1 MKEIGSE
8 FWKAGKQHLRHD
20 ETVYLS
26 GRTALDVIVRDAMK
40 SYGISSALLPSY
52 CCHTMIEPFFC
63 NGVNVRFY
71 DVYVNDD
78 NVLTADIPSPRKN
91 EMLYIMKYFGDT
103 DLHYEGEGKLLSG
116 WTVSAEDMT
125 HSCFN
130 MDYSSQADYWFMSYR
145 KWFAVEGIAVAG
157 KRNAKLPEPER
168 GQNKTYFERRSR
180 AFSLKQRFMNDES
193 VEKQVLL
200 DAFEQAEVLL
210 GEDYM
215 DFGAGYEEIYDLFRF
230 LDGIEDVHLKRRS
243 NAKLLI
249 DGLAGLR
256 CIKIFSDFQDDKKSP
271 LFVPVIVEDGM
282 RDSLRKYLVSKDIYC
297 PVHWPLSNRH
307 QGLSE
312 RAAKLYGQ
320 ELSLVCDQR
329 YSVDDMEWI
338 IAAIKDFLV

>member
-8 FWKAGKQHLRHD
+8 FWKPKKQHIQHN
-20 ETVYLS
+20 ESVYLS
-26 GRTALDVIVRDAMK
+26 GRTALDVIIRDAME
-40 SYGISSALLPSY
+40 SRGVSSVLLPSY
-52 CCHTMIEPFFC
+52 CCHTMIEPFLY

-116 WTVSAEDMT
+116 WAVSVEDMT

-130 MDYSSQADYWFMSYR
+130 MDYSSQADYWFTSYR
-145 KWFAVEGIAVAG
+145 KWFAVEGVAVAG
-157 KRNAKLPEPER
+157 KRNAKLPEAER
-168 GQNKTYFERRSR
+168 GQNKTYFELRSQ
-180 AFSLKQRFMNDES
+180 AFSLKQQFMDS
-193 VEKQVLL
+193 KFIDKQLFL
-200 DAFEQAEVLL
+200 DVFGQAEVLL
-210 GEDYM
+210 SEDYK

-271 LFVPVIVEDGM
+271 LFVPIIVEEGM
-282 RDSLRKYLVSKDIYC
+282 RNSLRKYLVSKEIYC

-307 QGLSE
+307 EGLSE
-312 RAAKLYGQ
+312 RATKLYGQ

-329 YSVDDMEWI
+329 YSVDDMKRI
-338 IAAIKDFLV
+338 IAVIKDFLV